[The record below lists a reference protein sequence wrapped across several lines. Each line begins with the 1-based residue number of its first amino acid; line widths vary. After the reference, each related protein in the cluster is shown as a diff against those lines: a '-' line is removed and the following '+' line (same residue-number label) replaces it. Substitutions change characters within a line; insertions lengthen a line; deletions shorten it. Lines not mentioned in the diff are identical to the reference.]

1 MITYENFQSLDIRI
15 AKVLTCEE
23 VPKTK
28 NLLKMT
34 IDCGNLGE
42 DGPPRTIVSG
52 IKKWYTPQELIGKF
66 LVVILNIAPRK
77 IRGIESTAML
87 LAADVDE
94 TAVLLQAD
102 AKFAD
107 KLKPG
112 QKIS

>member
-1 MITYENFQSLDIRI
+1 MISYENFQSLDIRI
-15 AKVLTCEE
+15 AKILTCEE

-42 DGPPRTIVSG
+42 DEPRTIVSG
-52 IKKWYTPQELIGKF
+52 IKNWYSTEDLIGKF
-66 LVVILNIAPRK
+66 IVVILNLQPRT
-77 IRGIESTAML
+77 IRGIKSTAML

>member
-1 MITYENFQSLDIRI
+1 MITFDDFKKLDLRI

-42 DGPPRTIVSG
+42 DEPRIIVSG
-52 IKKWYTPQELIGKF
+52 IKNWYSPEELVGKF
-66 LVVILNIAPRK
+66 IVVILNLTPRK

-94 TAVLLQAD
+94 TAVLLQVD
-102 AKFAD
+102 EKFAN

>member
-1 MITYENFQSLDIRI
+1 MITYDAFQTLDIRV
-15 AKVLTCEE
+15 ARVLTCKE

-34 IDCGNLGE
+34 IDCGELGE
-42 DGPPRTIVSG
+42 DQPRTIVSG
-52 IKKWYTPQELIGKF
+52 IKNWYSPEDLIGKF
-66 LVVILNIAPRK
+66 IVVILNLAPRK

>member
-1 MITYENFQSLDIRI
+1 MITYENFQSLDIRM

-34 IDCGNLGE
+34 VDCGDLGE
-42 DGPPRTIVSG
+42 EQPRTIVSG
-52 IKKWYTPQELIGKF
+52 IKNWYSPQDLIGKYI
-66 LVVILNIAPRK
+66 VVILNLAPRK

-102 AKFAD
+102 ANFAD